1 MDKTKINRLNGTSRR
16 EFIENTG
23 ISALLIGYAFNKG
36 IGLAETIRT
45 PNADRY
51 QSLTLTTHEWYGDI
65 DERLDLP
72 IEWKVETI
80 HNGTQSQPELTINEM
95 RKAIQNPIGTK
106 PLREI
111 AAGKKTA
118 VILFDD
124 LSRPTP
130 ANIIAPLVIEELHA
144 GGIKDENI
152 LFISMIGSH
161 WAMTHDEVQAKLGFD
176 IVDKYPWMNHNLIDN
191 FAKLG
196 KTSGGIPV
204 EVNYYFH
211 AADVKVAMG
220 NLKKHSHPG
229 YSGGAKAI
237 IPGVSS
243 INSIQFFHT
252 NTMDGKTGSIFH
264 NKARDNMEEYANIA
278 GLDFVTQSVGNGHRK
293 IIRLWSGDVREAFR
307 RGVPEAVKLYQ
318 TEPVKDADVVIA
330 NGYPYAIEEYGK
342 FDWAN
347 WSLRPGG
354 TAITIFQMPL
364 GRLAMHYWG
373 ERNGFKNKSYWDSIS
388 INDPV
393 RNAGQMIIYSQYLHH
408 RDLIN
413 YPKGRVVLCR
423 TWDEVLKLVEK
434 RHGAGTR
441 CVVYPYVGIQHEPI
455 TVDQP

>member
-1 MDKTKINRLNGTSRR
+1 MDKIKKNSFDGTSRR
-16 EFIENTG
+16 EFIGKTG
-23 ISALLIGYAFNKG
+23 IGALLIGHAFNNG
-36 IGLAETIRT
+36 TGLAETIRK

-51 QSLTLTTHEWYGDI
+51 QSINLTTHEWYGDI

-72 IEWKVETI
+72 VDWKVDTI
-80 HNGTQSQPELTINEM
+80 HNDTQNQPELTIDEM

-106 PLREI
+106 PLRDI

-130 ANIIAPLVIEELHA
+130 ANIIAPLLIEELHE

-161 WAMTHDEVQAKLGFD
+161 WAMTHDEVLAKLGFN
-176 IVDKYPWMNHNLIDN
+176 IVDKYPWVNHNLVDN
-191 FAKLG
+191 LAKLG
-196 KTSGGIPV
+196 KTSDGIPV
-204 EVNYYFH
+204 EVNNYFYK
-211 AADVKVAMG
+211 ADVKVSMG
-220 NLKKHSHPG
+220 NLKKHGHPG

-237 IPGVSS
+237 IPGISS
-243 INSIQFFHT
+243 LNSIQAFH
-252 NTMDGKTGSIFH
+252 NNPMDGKTGSIYH
-264 NKARDNMEEYANIA
+264 NKSRENMEEYARIA

-307 RGVPEAVKLYQ
+307 KGVPEAVKLYQ
-318 TEPVKDADVVIA
+318 TPIVKNADVVIA
-330 NGYPYAIEEYGK
+330 NGYPYAIEEFGK

-364 GRLAMHYWG
+364 GRVAMHYWG
-373 ERNGFKNKSYWDSIS
+373 ERAGFTGKSYWDSIN

-393 RNAGQMIIYSQYLHH
+393 RNAGQIIIYSQYIHR

-413 YPKGRVVLCR
+413 YPKGRVALCR

-434 RHGAGTR
+434 KHGAGTR
-441 CVVYPYVGIQHEPI
+441 CAVYPYVGIQHEPM